1 MKSIKELKSIN
12 LWGMNENNM
21 ILNLRIKTSYP
32 ILQVEKEI
40 RKAAEEISWTIE
52 LDTEIV
58 NE

>member
-52 LDTEIV
+52 L
-58 NE
+58 